1 MQVQRLECREDM
13 ALGSLAVHLQTQHGK
28 AMRGIRYWGTMP
40 PGGEPHTYNMDFPT
54 AGGTRNFLVK
64 GCWGRVATR
73 TAMRVQFFHRNV
85 RDTVIILEE
94 GNLPPPGFPRCN
106 MLVPCIELNRWHIST
121 AHCTKGAYR
130 RCRSLAE
137 EEMRES
143 A

>member
-28 AMRGIRYWGTMP
+28 EMRGIRYWGTMP

-54 AGGTRNFLVK
+54 AGGTRNFPVK

-73 TAMRVQFFHRNV
+73 TAMRVQFFHWHV

-94 GNLPPPGFPRCN
+94 GNLPHPRCPLCG
-106 MLVPCIELNRWHIST
+106 MMVPWKALNGIHRCT
-121 AHCTKGAYR
+121 AQCTWGAER
-130 RCRSLAE
+130 RIRRLA
-137 EEMRES
+137 
-143 A
+143 AD